1 MWSIFESTDSFHFR
15 HVIVTLAP
23 QHDVLVQPAPTPV
36 SWQILQG
43 LGIRKIGGCSKTG
56 PSAESLRQAS
66 EARRE
71 ARTLLRH
78 TGPQQTL
85 QLVFEART
93 WRMGAVRNKSEGIL
107 GDVGC
112 RLTQMPAFQVCFY
125 VVPVCVE

>member
-1 MWSIFESTDSFHFR
+1 M
-15 HVIVTLAP
+15 
-23 QHDVLVQPAPTPV
+23 
-36 SWQILQG
+36 
-43 LGIRKIGGCSKTG
+43 
-56 PSAESLRQAS
+56 
-66 EARRE
+66 
-71 ARTLLRH
+71 LRH

-125 VVPVCVE
+125 VVPVCGVRATGIQASADDRVRILAAFYRWGKVEVPGWL